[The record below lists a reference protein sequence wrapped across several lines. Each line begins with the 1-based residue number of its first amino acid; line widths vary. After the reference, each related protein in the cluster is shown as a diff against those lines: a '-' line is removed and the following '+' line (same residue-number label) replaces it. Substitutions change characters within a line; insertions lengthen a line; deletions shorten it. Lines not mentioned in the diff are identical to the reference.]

1 MVQVFTRE
9 KINNNNKHFRYLY
22 DIEQTSLCCFL
33 YSYTSQGQGKFIKG
47 KDNLQQDLCKAGEI
61 LLK

>member
-1 MVQVFTRE
+1 MVQVFTQE
-9 KINNNNKHFRYLY
+9 KTTTTNLY

-47 KDNLQQDLCKAGEI
+47 KANLQQDLCKAGEI